1 MCESDAEFS
10 PSKRKRRSKNNTA
23 SMGNRE
29 KLKTLL
35 YSPSN
40 ETGGHRLRSR
50 TQVNYAIN
58 TPTDDELSQRIE
70 SPVKETREL
79 RSSSRLLSVS
89 LLFFKSVLIK
99 N

>member
-1 MCESDAEFS
+1 MCESDVEYS
-10 PSKRKRRSKNNTA
+10 PSNRRRTRAKNNTD
-23 SMGNRE
+23 RE

-35 YSPSN
+35 LPPAN

-50 TQVNYAIN
+50 THINYAVN
-58 TPTDDELSQRIE
+58 TPTEDDCSQRVE

-89 LLFFKSVLIK
+89 LR
-99 N
+99 